1 MLTIAGVASLAAVIN
16 ALFPLIS
23 RSSSALVAASAK
35 VDDRLK
41 SDIEI
46 IHAVGELNS
55 SGSFS
60 DTNGNGRFE
69 IFIWVK
75 NVGDTRILNLT
86 QIDVFVGTTSTFTR
100 IPHLTEVEAGVYPRW
115 QQDVEGDSDDTEMSP
130 KETVKITVDYDTS
143 TQAQGDYDIKI
154 IIPNGVMDEY
164 FFSM

>member
-86 QIDVFVGTTSTFTR
+86 QMDVFVGTTSTFTR
-100 IPHLTEVEAGVYPRW
+100 IPHLTEVEAGVYPR
-115 QQDVEGDSDDTEMSP
+115 
-130 KETVKITVDYDTS
+130 
-143 TQAQGDYDIKI
+143 
-154 IIPNGVMDEY
+154 
-164 FFSM
+164 